1 MHLLKEKNIASLAE
15 LLNDISSI
23 KEFKAV
29 VNDHLELVNELTT
42 DEFDAYE
49 DPIKYIEMRE
59 YVDVIVGFMKLLR

>member
-15 LLNDISSI
+15 LLKDISSI

-29 VNDHLELVNELTT
+29 VSQHLEVVNELTS

-49 DPIKYIEMRE
+49 DPMGYIEMRD
-59 YVDVIVGFMKLLR
+59 YVDVIVGFMKLV